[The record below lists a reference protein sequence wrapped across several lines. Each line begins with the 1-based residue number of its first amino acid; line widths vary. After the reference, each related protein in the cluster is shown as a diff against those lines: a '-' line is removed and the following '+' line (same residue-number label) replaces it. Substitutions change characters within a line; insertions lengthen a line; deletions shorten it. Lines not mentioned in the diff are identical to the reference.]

1 MDVLKCNIAI
11 IWTLVFDWYVIR
23 CGSNNGQQINMSLKE
38 IGLYMQTI
46 LCSKV
51 NIIRRGGGVWDHLM
65 NMTIFTLILRGIHM
79 SSRFYEEDGYGHDLN
94 LLIVRY
100 RCILEVSA
108 NR

>member
-51 NIIRRGGGVWDHLM
+51 NIIRRGGG
-65 NMTIFTLILRGIHM
+65 
-79 SSRFYEEDGYGHDLN
+79 GYGTT
-94 LLIVRY
+94 
-100 RCILEVSA
+100 
-108 NR
+108 